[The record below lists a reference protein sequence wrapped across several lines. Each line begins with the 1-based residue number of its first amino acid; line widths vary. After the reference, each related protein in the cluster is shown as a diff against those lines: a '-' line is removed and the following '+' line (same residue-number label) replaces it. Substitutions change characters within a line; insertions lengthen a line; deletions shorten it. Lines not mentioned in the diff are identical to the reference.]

1 MCRGKTMSDCVD
13 DDVVVVGDDDG
24 TKRWKTRM
32 KREKWKFGEGCSS
45 RCTIVLIILVAA
57 VVVVVVALHY
67 WY

>member
-1 MCRGKTMSDCVD
+1 MCRGKTMSDC
-13 DDVVVVGDDDG
+13 DVVGVVVGDDG
-24 TKRWKTRM
+24 TKRWKMRM